1 MQSSSYYKLVLTML
15 TISFVSEC
23 RLWKASVLDDCL
35 AQFSSKYVLKKE
47 QRQAVLGLLEQKP
60 DWLWPFYHEFW
71 ENFNL
76 PVVRGSETQTKR
88 KEGSISCIA
97 IAADVING

>member
-1 MQSSSYYKLVLTML
+1 MESY
-15 TISFVSEC
+15 
-23 RLWKASVLDDCL
+23 SVLDDCL
-35 AQFSSKYVLKKE
+35 AQFSSEYVLKKE
-47 QRQAVLGLLEQKP
+47 QRQAVLGLLEHKP

-97 IAADVING
+97 IADVINGQVETMIFLNHFISKYKLFTEL